1 MGLFKRLGI
10 AGRRISTSAATTEP
24 EEVNPPRNKSVIS
37 LVPLSEVT
45 EASLKVF
52 RQLPGKIRHDPS
64 MVSFQQEH
72 ERWKGESSQKC
83 NFTPI
88 ASNR

>member
-10 AGRRISTSAATTEP
+10 ARRTSTSTPANDDEP
-24 EEVNPPRNKSVIS
+24 KHENPQRKKSSIS

-52 RQLPGKIRHDPS
+52 RQLPGTIRHDPS
-64 MVSFQQEH
+64 MISFQQEH
-72 ERWKGESSQKC
+72 ERWKGKMSL
-83 NFTPI
+83 NI
-88 ASNR
+88 I